1 MRYGLIGEKL
11 GHSFSKII
19 HEQLADY
26 TYDLIP
32 LTRDELDAFL
42 REKQFSALN
51 VTIPYKETVIPYLD
65 EVDSRAQK
73 IGAVNTVVNRNGRL
87 CGYNTDFYGFRYLL
101 QKNGIDVAG
110 KKALVLGK
118 GGASKALS
126 AHHER
131 TKDSYA
137 SNPDIDLSRTAQNF
151 HLVTP
156 RWSYEQEI
164 KHRIQTAGCR
174 VRKDSVKFVD
184 TLVTV
189 SPEFAKAHE
198 VEMPEYFR
206 RAFDFLKERVGEENI
221 FSAVVHM
228 DEKTPHM
235 HLCFV
240 PLTRDK
246 RLSAKE
252 ILGNKKSMIR
262 WQDDFYACMAERW
275 PELERGTPAVETKRR
290 HLTPQ
295 WYKKVTA
302 MDAKL
307 EQLEATLNNINV
319 FNAGKKREEAVA
331 LLAQLLPEV
340 ESFQAETQR
349 LRDTIAHERRNAS
362 FQREINADL
371 RNELKAERNHSFDQ
385 SMKLS
390 ELERRCKR
398 AERLLSKIPQEELD
412 KLLPKQ
418 KGLER

>member
-1 MRYGLIGEKL
+1 MAYAI
-11 GHSFSKII
+11 
-19 HEQLADY
+19 
-26 TYDLIP
+26 
-32 LTRDELDAFL
+32 L
-42 REKQFSALN
+42 RFAKH
-51 VTIPYKETVIPYLD
+51 
-65 EVDSRAQK
+65 
-73 IGAVNTVVNRNGRL
+73 
-87 CGYNTDFYGFRYLL
+87 
-101 QKNGIDVAG
+101 
-110 KKALVLGK
+110 K

-156 RWSYEQEI
+156 RWSYEQENR
-164 KHRIQTAGCR
+164 HRIQTAGCR

-198 VEMPEYFR
+198 AEMPEYFR

-221 FSAVVHM
+221 ISAVVHM

-240 PLTRDK
+240 SLTRDK

-319 FNAGKKREEAVA
+319 FNAGKKRDEAVA

-340 ESFQAETQR
+340 ESFQAETQQ

-371 RNELKAERNHSFDQ
+371 RNKLKAERNHSFDQ

-398 AERLLSKIPQEELD
+398 AEKLLSKIPQEELD

>member
-1 MRYGLIGEKL
+1 MAYAI
-11 GHSFSKII
+11 
-19 HEQLADY
+19 
-26 TYDLIP
+26 
-32 LTRDELDAFL
+32 L
-42 REKQFSALN
+42 RFAKH
-51 VTIPYKETVIPYLD
+51 
-65 EVDSRAQK
+65 
-73 IGAVNTVVNRNGRL
+73 
-87 CGYNTDFYGFRYLL
+87 
-101 QKNGIDVAG
+101 
-110 KKALVLGK
+110 K

-198 VEMPEYFR
+198 AEMPEYFR

-228 DEKTPHM
+228 DETTPHM

-275 PELERGTPAVETKRR
+275 PELERGTPAVETKRK

-295 WYKKVTA
+295 WYKKVTE

-307 EQLEATLNNINV
+307 EKLETALNGINV
-319 FNAGKKREEAVA
+319 LNAGKKREEAVA

-340 ESFQAETQR
+340 ESFQAEIQR
-349 LRDTIAHERRNAS
+349 MQQAVSQSLSMQRCSAEENEALRDELTAERRTSAE
-362 FQREINADL
+362 QRAKLTVLE
-371 RNELKAERNHSFDQ
+371 ERY
-385 SMKLS
+385 
-390 ELERRCKR
+390 KR
-398 AERLLSKIPQEELD
+398 AEKLLSKVSREMIEKTGDKKERQE
-412 KLLPKQ
+412 
-418 KGLER
+418 

>member
-1 MRYGLIGEKL
+1 MGILRSLVPK
-11 GHSFSKII
+11 
-19 HEQLADY
+19 
-26 TYDLIP
+26 YDKGGTVMAYAI
-32 LTRDELDAFL
+32 L
-42 REKQFSALN
+42 RFAKH
-51 VTIPYKETVIPYLD
+51 
-65 EVDSRAQK
+65 
-73 IGAVNTVVNRNGRL
+73 
-87 CGYNTDFYGFRYLL
+87 
-101 QKNGIDVAG
+101 
-110 KKALVLGK
+110 K

-131 TKDSYA
+131 TKEVYA
-137 SNPDIDLSRTAQNF
+137 SNPDIDAERTKQNF

-164 KHRIQTAGCR
+164 RHRIRMAGCR

-189 SPEFAKAHE
+189 SPEFARVHE
-198 VEMPEYFR
+198 AEMPEYFT

-221 FSAVVHM
+221 ISAVVHM
-228 DEKTPHM
+228 DEKTPHL

-240 PLTRDK
+240 PLTKDK

-307 EQLEATLNNINV
+307 EEIETALNGINV
-319 FNAGKKREEAVA
+319 LNAGKKREEAVA
-331 LLAQLLPEV
+331 LLAQLLLEV
-340 ESFQAETQR
+340 ESFQAEIQQMQAAVTNSLSMQR
-349 LRDTIAHERRNAS
+349 CSAEENEALKDELTAERRKSAE
-362 FQREINADL
+362 QRA
-371 RNELKAERNHSFDQ
+371 
-385 SMKLS
+385 KLTV
-390 ELERRCKR
+390 LETRYKR
-398 AERLLSKIPQEELD
+398 AE
-412 KLLPKQ
+412 KLLDGVPKELLKQ
-418 KGLER
+418 QMDSRQER

>member
-1 MRYGLIGEKL
+1 M
-11 GHSFSKII
+11 
-19 HEQLADY
+19 
-26 TYDLIP
+26 TYAI
-32 LTRDELDAFL
+32 L
-42 REKQFSALN
+42 RFAKH
-51 VTIPYKETVIPYLD
+51 
-65 EVDSRAQK
+65 
-73 IGAVNTVVNRNGRL
+73 
-87 CGYNTDFYGFRYLL
+87 
-101 QKNGIDVAG
+101 
-110 KKALVLGK
+110 K

-198 VEMPEYFR
+198 AEMPEYFR

-221 FSAVVHM
+221 ISAVVHM

-275 PELERGTPAVETKRR
+275 PELERGTPAVETRR
-290 HLTPQ
+290 KHLTPQ
-295 WYKKVTA
+295 WYKRVTA

-390 ELERRCKR
+390 ELERRYKR
-398 AERLLSKIPQEELD
+398 AEKLLSKIPQEELD

>member
-1 MRYGLIGEKL
+1 MAYAI
-11 GHSFSKII
+11 
-19 HEQLADY
+19 
-26 TYDLIP
+26 
-32 LTRDELDAFL
+32 L
-42 REKQFSALN
+42 RFAKH
-51 VTIPYKETVIPYLD
+51 
-65 EVDSRAQK
+65 
-73 IGAVNTVVNRNGRL
+73 
-87 CGYNTDFYGFRYLL
+87 
-101 QKNGIDVAG
+101 
-110 KKALVLGK
+110 K

-189 SPEFAKAHE
+189 SPGFAKAHE
-198 VEMPEYFR
+198 AEMPEYFR

-275 PELERGTPAVETKRR
+275 PELERGMPAVETKRR

-307 EQLEATLNNINV
+307 EQLETTLNNINV

-371 RNELKAERNHSFDQ
+371 RNELKAERSHSFDQ

-398 AERLLSKIPQEELD
+398 AEKLLD
-412 KLLPKQ
+412 KVPPEV
-418 KGLER
+418 LEHIKRKATARER

>member
-1 MRYGLIGEKL
+1 MAYAI
-11 GHSFSKII
+11 
-19 HEQLADY
+19 
-26 TYDLIP
+26 
-32 LTRDELDAFL
+32 L
-42 REKQFSALN
+42 RFAKQ
-51 VTIPYKETVIPYLD
+51 
-65 EVDSRAQK
+65 
-73 IGAVNTVVNRNGRL
+73 
-87 CGYNTDFYGFRYLL
+87 
-101 QKNGIDVAG
+101 
-110 KKALVLGK
+110 K
-118 GGASKALS
+118 GGAARSID

-131 TKDSYA
+131 TKEEYA
-137 SNPDIDLSRTAQNF
+137 SNPDIDKSRIAQNY

-164 KHRIQTAGCR
+164 KHRIQMAGCR
-174 VRKDSVKFVD
+174 VRRDSVKFVD

-198 VEMPEYFR
+198 AEMPEYFN

-240 PLTRDK
+240 PLTKDK

-307 EQLEATLNNINV
+307 EKIETALNGINV
-319 FNAGKKREEAVA
+319 LNAGKKREEAVA
-331 LLAQLLPEV
+331 LLAQLLLEV
-340 ESFQAETQR
+340 ESFQAEIQQMQAAVTNSLSMQR
-349 LRDTIAHERRNAS
+349 CSAEENEALKDELTAERRKSAE
-362 FQREINADL
+362 QRA
-371 RNELKAERNHSFDQ
+371 
-385 SMKLS
+385 KLTV
-390 ELERRCKR
+390 LETRYKR
-398 AERLLSKIPQEELD
+398 AEKLLSK
-412 KLLPKQ
+412 LPRDVILQYSKYE
-418 KGLER
+418 GRNEW

>member
-1 MRYGLIGEKL
+1 MAYAI
-11 GHSFSKII
+11 
-19 HEQLADY
+19 
-26 TYDLIP
+26 
-32 LTRDELDAFL
+32 L
-42 REKQFSALN
+42 RFAKH
-51 VTIPYKETVIPYLD
+51 
-65 EVDSRAQK
+65 
-73 IGAVNTVVNRNGRL
+73 
-87 CGYNTDFYGFRYLL
+87 
-101 QKNGIDVAG
+101 
-110 KKALVLGK
+110 K

-156 RWSYEQEI
+156 QWSYEQEI

-198 VEMPEYFR
+198 AEMPEYFR

-221 FSAVVHM
+221 ISAVVHM
-228 DEKTPHM
+228 DEKAPHM

-275 PELERGTPAVETKRR
+275 PELERGTPAVETKRK

-295 WYKKVTA
+295 WYKRVTA

-349 LRDTIAHERRNAS
+349 LRDMIASSRLEHRSQQQENAELRKELNKERDRNFEQNVNISALT
-362 FQREINADL
+362 Q
-371 RNELKAERNHSFDQ
+371 
-385 SMKLS
+385 
-390 ELERRCKR
+390 RCKR
-398 AERLLSKIPQEELD
+398 AE
-412 KLLPKQ
+412 KLLEKVPPEV
-418 KGLER
+418 LEHIKRKATVRKR